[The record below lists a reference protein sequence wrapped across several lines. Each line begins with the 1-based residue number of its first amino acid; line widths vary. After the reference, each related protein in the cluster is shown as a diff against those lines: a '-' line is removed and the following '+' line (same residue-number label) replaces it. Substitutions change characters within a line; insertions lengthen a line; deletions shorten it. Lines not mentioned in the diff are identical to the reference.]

1 MRRTESMRGGFT
13 LIEVMIAMSLLAVAV
28 LGIVGAQLTAIK
40 FTRDSHLRAQAMF
53 LAEQR
58 IEDLQAMSAPNVVAL
73 AGTTN
78 DPNNPIDP
86 TPGDGDST
94 RFNRSWNITLD
105 DPEVDVITITI
116 NVAWTNSLGNVRTVS
131 LQTMK
136 AS

>member
-1 MRRTESMRGGFT
+1 MRRTESMGAGFT

-28 LGIVGAQLTAIK
+28 LGIVGAQLSAIK

-58 IEDLQAMSAPNVVAL
+58 IEDIQAMSAPNVIAL

-78 DPNNPIDP
+78 DPDNPIDP
-86 TPGDGDST
+86 TPGNGDATS
-94 RFNRSWNITLD
+94 FNRNWVIALD
-105 DPEVDVITITI
+105 NPETDVITITV
-116 NVAWTNSLGNVRTVS
+116 NVDWTDSLGVVRRVS